1 MTKKITYKE
10 LPDLLPIF
18 PLPGVIVLPKGNLPL
33 NIFEPRYISMVEDA
47 LGNNRIIGMIQPNP
61 GSKKD
66 NGLYPIGCASKIIS
80 FSETSDNRYLIEL
93 KGIIRFRIFKEVD
106 TIRGYRNII
115 PVWESFKQDLSI
127 NSEKFNIDGLL
138 ELLKKYFNNN
148 NINVDSEELHKV
160 PADQI
165 ISAIPQIC
173 SFQNSEKQAI
183 LEAKTDKER
192 VDVIISLLKMN
203 LLDES
208 ENTTTDT
215 IN

>member
-1 MTKKITYKE
+1 MTKKIIYKE
-10 LPDLLPIF
+10 LPGILPIF
-18 PLPGVIVLPKGNLPL
+18 PLPGVIVLPNGNLPL
-33 NIFEPRYISMVEDA
+33 NIFEPRYISMVEDV
-47 LGNNRIIGMIQPNP
+47 LGKNRMIGMIQPNP

-93 KGIIRFRIFKEVD
+93 KGVIRFKILKEVD

-115 PVWESFKQDLSI
+115 PVWESFKHDLSI
-127 NSEKFNIDGLL
+127 NSENFNIDSLL
-138 ELLKKYFNNN
+138 ELLKKYFKNN
-148 NINVDSEELHKV
+148 NINVDSNELYKV

-173 SFQNSEKQAI
+173 SFQNNEKQAI
-183 LEAKTDKER
+183 LEAKTNKER
-192 VDVIISLLKMN
+192 AEVIISLLKMN

-208 ENTTTDT
+208 EYNTDT

>member
-1 MTKKITYKE
+1 MTKKIIYKE
-10 LPDLLPIF
+10 LPDILPIF
-18 PLPGVIVLPKGNLPL
+18 PLPGVILLPKGNLPL

-66 NGLYPIGCASKIIS
+66 NELYPIGCASKIIS

-160 PADQI
+160 PTDQI

-173 SFQNSEKQAI
+173 SFKNSEKQAI